1 MRTHLLW
8 SSLLLG
14 VTIAASPLLPT
25 RAKPPVVIAQ
35 ARWQA
40 LAPSNS
46 GFTVLMPGK
55 PTEKSQT
62 IDTVFGRMTLHTFTS
77 SLGQGQ
83 GNYTVSYVELPE
95 EMATIAPPE
104 VLLETLSNAFSKNE
118 RLKLLN
124 QADVRIE
131 QYPGRELTFEDVNQN
146 IVRHRTYLVKRRM
159 YQMAVET
166 PQARETDLS
175 KNVEN
180 FFNSFKL
187 RAMKR

>member
-1 MRTHLLW
+1 MRTRFLL
-8 SSLLLG
+8 SSLLFG
-14 VTIAASPLLPT
+14 VTIVASPTLSTSAEQPI
-25 RAKPPVVIAQ
+25 VMAQ
-35 ARWQA
+35 VRWQA
-40 LAPSNS
+40 LTPSNS

-62 IDTVFGRMTLHTFTS
+62 IDTVFGQMTLHTFTT
-77 SLGQGQ
+77 SLAQGR

-95 EMATIAPPE
+95 EMATIAPPD
-104 VLLETLSNAFSKNE
+104 VLLETLSNAFSKND

-124 QADVRIE
+124 QENLQIE
-131 QYPGRELTFEDVNQN
+131 QYPGRELTFEDANQN
-146 IVRHRTYLVKRRM
+146 IVRHRTYLVKRHM

-175 KNVEN
+175 KDVAN

-187 RAMKR
+187 KKN